1 MGTPHLDGFLRT
13 LTSRHRVL
21 LLGGLAVIAHGLSRA
36 TKDADVWLDPL
47 PSPEVWAVAV
57 QRLVNETPG
66 CSLATLPGWR
76 ILESLPELSEA
87 AEDVGM
93 VRVLGLEC
101 PLDIFRRPN
110 ELEVEAFDAIWS
122 RSTVTEDGVHLPDPL
137 DLMQNRPILGPL
149 RYCVSGG
156 KSSRIDW

>member
-1 MGTPHLDGFLRT
+1 
-13 LTSRHRVL
+13 
-21 LLGGLAVIAHGLSRA
+21 
-36 TKDADVWLDPL
+36 VWLDPL

-137 DLMQNRPILGPL
+137 DLMQSKLETGR
-149 RYCVSGG
+149 
-156 KSSRIDW
+156 SSDLSDIAFLEEKVRVAIGDRLATATAPEAREIFDRISTMW